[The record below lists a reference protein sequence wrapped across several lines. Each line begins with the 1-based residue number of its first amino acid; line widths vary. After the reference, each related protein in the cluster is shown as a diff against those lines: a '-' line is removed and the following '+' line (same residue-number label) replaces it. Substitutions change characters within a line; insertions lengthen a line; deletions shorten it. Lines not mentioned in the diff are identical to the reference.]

1 MKEIIFSEFNSDVVT
16 SEVPVIV
23 DFFAPWC
30 NPCKLLAPTLE
41 ALEAQYEGKIKVV
54 KVDIDAEENYELVT
68 SLGVRSVPTL
78 KFFKGGLSHESIV
91 GLAPKSK
98 IIEAIEGLING

>member
-30 NPCKLLAPTLE
+30 NPCKILAPTLE

-98 IIEAIEGLING
+98 IIDAIESILNK